1 MNCINREQ
9 IIQIVRQA
17 TTPPETLSTDSMKTI
32 KRVARE
38 YGKQQQL
45 VAKIEHWLED
55 LEEARL
61 EVWSKQKKDEWLEQW
76 LSELPH

>member
-17 TTPPETLSTDSMKTI
+17 TTPPETLSTESMKTI

-45 VAKIEHWLED
+45 VAKIEYWLED